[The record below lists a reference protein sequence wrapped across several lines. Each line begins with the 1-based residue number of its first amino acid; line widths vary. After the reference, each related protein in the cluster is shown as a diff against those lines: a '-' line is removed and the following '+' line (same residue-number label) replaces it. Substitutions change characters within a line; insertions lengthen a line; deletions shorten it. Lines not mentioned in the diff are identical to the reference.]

1 MRIAILDN
9 YNDLAQT
16 AADWSPLA
24 GCELVFFNTHEAD
37 TTRLIE
43 QLKPFE
49 VLGVMRERTPPA
61 TQRVGAAAPP
71 QNGDHHWQGQC
82 RH

>member
-37 TTRLIE
+37 EIGRASC
-43 QLKPFE
+43 
-49 VLGVMRERTPPA
+49 RET
-61 TQRVGAAAPP
+61 V
-71 QNGDHHWQGQC
+71 
-82 RH
+82 